1 MACDF
6 AEGCTWDNRT
16 VPALVNILTNEP
28 VRKGCRT
35 RKLRLHQL
43 PLVDDLLDIVLYLL
57 MARYV
62 THTRWVAFTLMIAL
76 AMSAGAEESHLSKFL
91 LFCSQH
97 GLVSAG
103 GIFFRS
109 KDLFESL
116 GMWQLNLVCL
126 ATLASMV
133 LHIKT
138 TPLAYIVRTIVD
150 LESALIAGFDWIST
164 WFGSNDRS
172 SIPVLGTII
181 DVAIL
186 SIPFLFVKLLC
197 GEVPSATI

>member
-16 VPALVNILTNEP
+16 VPALVNILTNEA

-91 LFCSQH
+91 
-97 GLVSAG
+97 
-103 GIFFRS
+103 FFA
-109 KDLFESL
+109 
-116 GMWQLNLVCL
+116 LNMGWYLL
-126 ATLASMV
+126 
-133 LHIKT
+133 
-138 TPLAYIVRTIVD
+138 
-150 LESALIAGFDWIST
+150 AGFFSGARI
-164 WFGSNDRS
+164 F
-172 SIPVLGTII
+172 SIPLE
-181 DVAIL
+181 
-186 SIPFLFVKLLC
+186 C
-197 GEVPSATI
+197 GS